1 MSKRDD
7 YENTFRTIEET
18 LGSSSGKN
26 PAGVALKR
34 HGELKSGKARA
45 RKFAAG
51 EQKATGGR
59 TKGK

>member
-34 HGELKSGKARA
+34 HGELKSDKAGA
-45 RKFAAG
+45 RKLEA
-51 EQKATGGR
+51 EQRKATGGR